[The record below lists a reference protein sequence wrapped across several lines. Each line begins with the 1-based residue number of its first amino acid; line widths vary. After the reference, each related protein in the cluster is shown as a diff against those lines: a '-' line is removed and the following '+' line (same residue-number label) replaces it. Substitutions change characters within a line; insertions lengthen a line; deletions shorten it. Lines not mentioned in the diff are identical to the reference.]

1 MYNCR
6 TRTKTQA
13 LLLTFP
19 RCACFH
25 LSALWR
31 AQLKP
36 AREGTWPWMRVE
48 GGGEEDCDGQA
59 GSGRGKEG
67 SAWCPS
73 VGGKG
78 RCPGSRERAQ
88 GTGT

>member
-1 MYNCR
+1 
-6 TRTKTQA
+6 
-13 LLLTFP
+13 
-19 RCACFH
+19 
-25 LSALWR
+25 
-31 AQLKP
+31 
-36 AREGTWPWMRVE
+36 MRVE